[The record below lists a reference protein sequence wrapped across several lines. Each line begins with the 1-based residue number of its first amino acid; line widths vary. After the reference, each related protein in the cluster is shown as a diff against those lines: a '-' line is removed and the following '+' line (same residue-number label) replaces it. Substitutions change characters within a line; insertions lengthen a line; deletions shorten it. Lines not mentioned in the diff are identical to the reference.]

1 MVMVARVQKT
11 TKGFVIEVPSRLAEE
26 WQLHDGSS
34 VELSP
39 LAPEQLEKEPVIRYA
54 SAEEV
59 KEAFESTLPDHE
71 AAYRELAK

>member
-1 MVMVARVQKT
+1 
-11 TKGFVIEVPSRLAEE
+11 
-26 WQLHDGSS
+26 

-39 LAPEQLEKEPVIRYA
+39 LAPEQREIEPVIRYA